1 MGCSALL
8 AVGVSAPAPILL
20 TDRPN
25 MNKVAMKYS
34 RQTLPCFLSVIAAAC
49 AFASSSASAA
59 ILITEVD
66 PAGSSS
72 TSGYAAD
79 WFEVTNTGSSA
90 VSIAGWSMDD
100 NHDSFSAA
108 VALTGVSSIAAGQTV
123 VFVESTGTTAA
134 AVDAA
139 FESTW
144 FGSSVPAGFTIGNY
158 SGGNVGLSQ
167 SGDAVNLYN
176 SSGAVM
182 ADVVFGSSSPT
193 SGTFDNTAGLNG
205 VTLTTYSK
213 VGVDGAFLSKN
224 GEIGSPGIDT
234 AVSTVP
240 LPATAWLMMG
250 GLLAMTYVA
259 RRNRH
264 N

>member
-1 MGCSALL
+1 
-8 AVGVSAPAPILL
+8 
-20 TDRPN
+20 
-25 MNKVAMKYS
+25 
-34 RQTLPCFLSVIAAAC
+34 
-49 AFASSSASAA
+49 
-59 ILITEVD
+59 VD

-72 TSGYAAD
+72 ASGYAAD
-79 WFEVTNTGSSA
+79 WFEVTNTGTSA
-90 VSIAGWSMDD
+90 VSLAGWSMDD

-139 FESTW
+139 FEAAW
-144 FGSSVPAGFTIGNY
+144 FGSAVPAGFTIGNY

-176 SSGAVM
+176 SSGTVM
-182 ADVVFGSSSPT
+182 ADVIFGSSSPT

-205 VTLTTYSK
+205 VTLSTYSK
-213 VGVDGAFLSKN
+213 VGVDGAFTSKN
-224 GEIGSPGIDT
+224 GEIGSPGIDS
-234 AVSTVP
+234 AVSPVP
-240 LPATAWLMMG
+240 LPATVWLMMG
-250 GLLAMTYVA
+250 GLLAMTYVN
-259 RRNRH
+259 RRNRQ